1 MSEAA
6 SRQIVI
12 TGATR
17 GCGRALT
24 EYFIRLGHTVH
35 GCGRDRSHIAALV
48 KQFPGPHSFYAVDV
62 ADDSAVAAWSQQV
75 LQQAGPPDLLLN
87 NAATIAPNAVLWEMS
102 DAEFR
107 QTMEVNV
114 IGVANVIRHW
124 VPAMVERGRGLIVN
138 FSSGWGRSVSP
149 EVAAYCA
156 SKWAIEG
163 LTKALAEELP
173 QGMAAIPLNPGIID
187 TDLLRVAF
195 GDGASS
201 YPSPTRWA
209 EKAGPFLLSLN
220 AGHNGKS
227 LSVPGV

>member
-1 MSEAA
+1 MAESSA
-6 SRQIVI
+6 RQIMI

-35 GCGRDRSHIAALV
+35 GCGRDRGHVAALT
-48 KQFPGPHSFYAVDV
+48 KQFPSPHSFYAVDV
-62 ADDSAVAAWSQQV
+62 IDDSAVAAWAQQV
-75 LQQAGPPDLLLN
+75 LKQAGPPDLLLN

-102 DAEFR
+102 DADFR

-114 IGVANVIRHW
+114 VGVANVIRRV
-124 VPAMVERGRGLIVN
+124 VPTMVERGRGVIVN

-173 QGMAAIPLNPGIID
+173 RGMAAVPLNPGIID

-201 YPSPTRWA
+201 YPSPALWA
-209 EKAGPFLLSLN
+209 EKAGPFLLSLGS
-220 AGHNGKS
+220 GHNGKS
-227 LSVPGV
+227 LSVPG